1 MEDMKLYIINSLA
14 LLVSLTDIEIW
25 LKIILLVL
33 TIIYTFKRIQ
43 NERAK

>member
-1 MEDMKLYIINSLA
+1 MKLYIINSLA